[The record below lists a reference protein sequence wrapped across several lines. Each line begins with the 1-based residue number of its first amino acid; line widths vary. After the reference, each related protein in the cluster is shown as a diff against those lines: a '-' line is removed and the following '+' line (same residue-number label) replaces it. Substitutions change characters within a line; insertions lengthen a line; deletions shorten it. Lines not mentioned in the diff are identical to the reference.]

1 MKKRILVVENNKE
14 ILEVIAYILEE
25 EGYELSLYTSEKDI
39 FEHIITFQP
48 DAILL
53 DIVKPTL
60 EGTELCRQIKAAE
73 NTSHIPVIVL
83 STHPQIQK
91 VKEVCAD
98 EVVPKPFDIDGLL
111 EILREQ
117 LKSVG

>member
-1 MKKRILVVENNKE
+1 MKKRILVVENNRD
-14 ILEVIAYILEE
+14 ILDMISLVLEE
-25 EGYELSLYTSEKDI
+25 EGYEVDLYTSEKDI
-39 FEHIITFQP
+39 FEHIIDFQP

-53 DIVKPTL
+53 DIVRPTV

-73 NTSHIPVIVL
+73 QTSHIPVIVL

-98 EVVPKPFDIDGLL
+98 EVVPKPFDIDALL
-111 EILREQ
+111 EVLAEQ
-117 LKSVG
+117 LKSAS